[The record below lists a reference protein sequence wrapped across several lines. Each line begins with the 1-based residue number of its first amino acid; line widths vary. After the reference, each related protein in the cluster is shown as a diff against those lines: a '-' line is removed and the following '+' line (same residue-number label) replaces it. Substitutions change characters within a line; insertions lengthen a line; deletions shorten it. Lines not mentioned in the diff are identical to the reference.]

1 MRQGDAR
8 AWSSLSRP
16 FQGQTLYLD
25 YSGGYTGV
33 YILLKSIS
41 LKGFP
46 DSSVEKDS
54 SVGPPVMQET
64 PMWLSW

>member
-1 MRQGDAR
+1 MREGDAG

-16 FQGQTLYLD
+16 FQGQTQYLD

-33 YILLKSIS
+33 YILSKSIS
-41 LKGFP
+41 LKGFL
-46 DSSVEKDS
+46 DSSFGKDS

-64 PMWLSW
+64 PLWLCW

>member
-1 MRQGDAR
+1 MREGDSG
-8 AWSSLSRP
+8 AWDSLSRP

-25 YSGGYTGV
+25 YSGGYSGV
-33 YILLKSIS
+33 YILSKSIS

-46 DSSVEKDS
+46 DCSVGKDS

-64 PMWLSW
+64 PLWLSC